1 MKIAHLILA
10 HAQPEQLSR
19 LVDKLTHDE
28 ANIYIHIDL
37 KTDIAPFQLLT
48 QKKNVFFIKKRV
60 KVYWAGYS
68 IVQATINGFEEIL
81 ASGVAY
87 GHINLLSGQDYPIKP
102 IAHVHNYL
110 KSNPGKIFMHFLNVE
125 KEWQEAIPRITNY
138 YFISYNLPAGTYRA
152 EQLINK
158 LLPKRKL
165 PNGMVAMGRS
175 QWFTLTPESAAYIVK
190 YLRENPSVS
199 RFFRLSWAPDELIFQ
214 TILYNSEFRDKMVN
228 DNLLFVDWSRGAAS
242 PEVLNMD
249 YADTLKRSDKLF
261 ARKFSPEADTRILD
275 YLDTITA

>member
-1 MKIAHLILA
+1 
-10 HAQPEQLSR
+10 
-19 LVDKLTHDE
+19 
-28 ANIYIHIDL
+28 
-37 KTDIAPFQLLT
+37 
-48 QKKNVFFIKKRV
+48 
-60 KVYWAGYS
+60 
-68 IVQATINGFEEIL
+68 
-81 ASGVAY
+81 
-87 GHINLLSGQDYPIKP
+87 
-102 IAHVHNYL
+102 
-110 KSNPGKIFMHFLNVE
+110 MHFLNVE

>member
-1 MKIAHLILA
+1 
-10 HAQPEQLSR
+10 
-19 LVDKLTHDE
+19 
-28 ANIYIHIDL
+28 
-37 KTDIAPFQLLT
+37 
-48 QKKNVFFIKKRV
+48 
-60 KVYWAGYS
+60 
-68 IVQATINGFEEIL
+68 
-81 ASGVAY
+81 
-87 GHINLLSGQDYPIKP
+87 
-102 IAHVHNYL
+102 
-110 KSNPGKIFMHFLNVE
+110 
-125 KEWQEAIPRITNY
+125 
-138 YFISYNLPAGTYRA
+138 
-152 EQLINK
+152 
-158 LLPKRKL
+158 
-165 PNGMVAMGRS
+165 MVAMGRS